1 MGLFLVCSRDR
12 LVLLVE
18 PEGEKRGVGD
28 LLDLEAD
35 TWDITDGVTL
45 TTETGD
51 KHLVVLINEA
61 HSTVARHV
69 ARNSLVVLFELNSH
83 ALTHGRV
90 GLLGFDTNL
99 LDDDASG
106 LSGSGERLLPL
117 GDSVGLAVSL
127 VGPSKRESAQLATCQ
142 QNDGGNI
149 PQSTTYL
156 LRRLFTRSLRAA

>member
-1 MGLFLVCSRDR
+1 MEPQGQQRGTGDFLN
-12 LVLLVE
+12 
-18 PEGEKRGVGD
+18 
-28 LLDLEAD
+28 LEAH

-45 TTETGD
+45 TTETSNE
-51 KHLVVLINEA
+51 HLVVLVDERHATI
-61 HSTVARHV
+61 TRHV
-69 ARNSLVVLFELNSH
+69 ASNSLVVLFELNSH

-117 GDSVGLAVSL
+117 GDGVGLAVSL